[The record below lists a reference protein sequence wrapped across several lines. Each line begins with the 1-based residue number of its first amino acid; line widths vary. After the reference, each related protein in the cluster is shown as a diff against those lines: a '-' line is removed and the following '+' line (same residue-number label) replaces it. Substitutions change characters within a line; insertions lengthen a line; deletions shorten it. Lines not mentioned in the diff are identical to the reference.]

1 MESTSYLLI
10 GGGLASYQAAKQLRQ
25 LDAQATIT
33 LVSEEDHLPYDRPPL
48 TKEFLRG
55 EKPQIKSTTKRTMPI
70 ATSGSTYCSG
80 RPFSICISTRK
91 RPGCPMAA
99 VSILPRR

>member
-1 MESTSYLLI
+1 MHLTLVLAYPEAVFHGRGDVMENTSYLLI

-55 EKPQIKSTTKRTMPI
+55 EKPRDQVFNETDN
-70 ATSGSTYCSG
+70 A
-80 RPFSICISTRK
+80 
-91 RPGCPMAA
+91 
-99 VSILPRR
+99 